1 MKRGKLL
8 LENILIYG
16 FGGVIVKIIPFVM
29 LPIITRIM
37 PNSSYMGINDM
48 FTVVVSFGT
57 IIATMGMYDSLFRL
71 YFEYEDEEYRKEMCS
86 TAFTVVLVL
95 SIVLTIVITIF
106 RNTFSKIF
114 WGSSEYSHLCILLAI
129 NIFMAAINTITI
141 APTRMQNNR
150 KIYLLSNILTPLIS
164 YSMAI
169 FVLLKGYYVTA
180 LPIATVVSV
189 SVIGI
194 LFLVVNH
201 SWFSIKKF
209 KFDFL
214 KKLLKIGLPLVPTF
228 LIYSIFSSCDRLM
241 ITNMIGLEAN
251 GVYAVGSKMG
261 QLSQLIYTAFT
272 GGWQFFAFST
282 MKDDD
287 QVELTSKIMEYL
299 GVISCVA
306 AIGMM
311 AISRFL
317 FSFLFEEEY
326 FEGYIVSPYLFMAPL
341 LLMLYVIISNQFL
354 VAKKTWIGLIILV
367 SSVSCNIM
375 MNYLLIPIMGI
386 EGAAIGTAFSYFL
399 ILFLGCIVAQ
409 KIGLIF
415 LSKRFVL
422 STILLGIYGVLWRMQ
437 LHEDTIKGITVAV
450 LFGGMYLVLY
460 WKEIRIIKSKIVE
473 KIK

>member
-1 MKRGKLL
+1 MKRWKLL

-16 FGGVIVKIIPFVM
+16 FGGVIVKVIPFVM

-37 PNSSYMGINDM
+37 PSSAYMGINDM
-48 FTVVVSFGT
+48 FTIVVSFGT

-71 YFEYEDEEYRKEMCS
+71 YFEYEDENYRKEMCS

-95 SIVLTIVITIF
+95 SIVIAAVMILFKNV
-106 RNTFSKIF
+106 FSKIF
-114 WGSSEYSHLCILLAI
+114 WGSSEYSYLCILLAI
-129 NIFMAAINTITI
+129 NIFMAAINTITA

-150 KIYLLSNILTPLIS
+150 KIYLLANTLTSIIS

-169 FVLLKGYYVTA
+169 FVLLKGYYIVA
-180 LPIATVVSV
+180 LPIATVVAV

-194 LFLVVNH
+194 LFWKVNH
-201 SWFSIKKF
+201 SWFSIRKF
-209 KFDFL
+209 KIDFM
-214 KKLLKIGLPLVPTF
+214 KKLLKIALPLVPTF
-228 LIYSIFSSCDRLM
+228 LIYSIFSSCDRFM
-241 ITNMIGLEAN
+241 ITRMIGLEAN
-251 GVYAVGSKMG
+251 GIYAVGSKMG

-306 AIGMM
+306 SIGMM

-326 FEGYIVSPYLFMAPL
+326 FEGYIVSPYLFAAPL

-354 VAKKTWIGLIILV
+354 VIKKTWIGLIILV
-367 SSVSCNIM
+367 SSVSCNII
-375 MNYLLIPIMGI
+375 MNYLLIPLIGI

-399 ILFLGCIVAQ
+399 ILFWGCVVAQ
-409 KIGLIF
+409 KIGLIA

-422 STILLGIYGVLWRMQ
+422 GVVLFLIYGGLWRIG
-437 LHEDTIKGITVAV
+437 LHENTMKGIAAAI
-450 LFGGMYLVLY
+450 LFVGMYLVLY
-460 WKEIRIIKSKIVE
+460 WKEIRVLKRKILE

>member
-1 MKRGKLL
+1 MKRWKLL

-16 FGGVIVKIIPFVM
+16 FGGVIVKVIPFVM

-37 PNSSYMGINDM
+37 PSSAYMGINDM
-48 FTVVVSFGT
+48 FTIVVSFGT

-71 YFEYEDEEYRKEMCS
+71 YFEYEDENYRKEMCS

-95 SIVLTIVITIF
+95 SIVIAAVMILFKNV
-106 RNTFSKIF
+106 FSKIF
-114 WGSSEYSHLCILLAI
+114 WGSSEYSYLCILLAI
-129 NIFMAAINTITI
+129 NIFMAAINTITA

-150 KIYLLSNILTPLIS
+150 KIYLLANTLTPIIS

-169 FVLLKGYYVTA
+169 FVLLKGYYIVA
-180 LPIATVVSV
+180 LPIATVVAV

-194 LFLVVNH
+194 LFWKVNH
-201 SWFSIKKF
+201 SWFSIRKF
-209 KFDFL
+209 KIDFM
-214 KKLLKIGLPLVPTF
+214 KKLLKIALPLVPTF
-228 LIYSIFSSCDRLM
+228 LIYSIFSSCDRFM
-241 ITNMIGLEAN
+241 ITRMIGLEAN
-251 GVYAVGSKMG
+251 GIYAVGSKMG

-306 AIGMM
+306 SIGMM

-317 FSFLFEEEY
+317 FSFLFKEEY
-326 FEGYIVSPYLFMAPL
+326 FEGYIVSPYLFAAPL

-354 VAKKTWIGLIILV
+354 VIKKTWIGLIILV
-367 SSVSCNIM
+367 SSVSCNII
-375 MNYLLIPIMGI
+375 MNYLLIPLIGI

-399 ILFLGCIVAQ
+399 ILFGGCVVAQ
-409 KIGLIF
+409 KIGLIA

-422 STILLGIYGVLWRMQ
+422 GVVLFLIYGGLWRIG
-437 LHEDTIKGITVAV
+437 LHENTMKGIAAAI
-450 LFGGMYLVLY
+450 LFVGMYLVLY
-460 WKEIRIIKSKIVE
+460 WKEIRVLKRKILE